1 MNVSLQP
8 QRRTIEIIPF
18 NTIAMTLFFGLFHLK
33 VSYTV
38 HFLFHCICT
47 RLFRTKWLYSSV
59 LPLCVCSFR
68 MLKFEVARSRYVSI
82 IVCGYAKYCL
92 QCDYTIKEVSCAKE
106 CSQKS
111 SRQLAA
117 SFLFVSC
124 RNRSMGNALVLY
136 FVSVATTEQT
146 TIQLR
151 KFCICF
157 GWVYMCVP

>member
-1 MNVSLQP
+1 MFGVYVSLQP

-47 RLFRTKWLYSSV
+47 HLFRTKWLSSSV
-59 LPLCVCSFR
+59 LPLCVCSLR

-82 IVCGYAKYCL
+82 IVCGYAEYCL

-106 CSQKS
+106 CREPKE
-111 SRQLAA
+111 L
-117 SFLFVSC
+117 
-124 RNRSMGNALVLY
+124 
-136 FVSVATTEQT
+136 E
-146 TIQLR
+146 TIGGIFFIFKL
-151 KFCICF
+151 
-157 GWVYMCVP
+157 P